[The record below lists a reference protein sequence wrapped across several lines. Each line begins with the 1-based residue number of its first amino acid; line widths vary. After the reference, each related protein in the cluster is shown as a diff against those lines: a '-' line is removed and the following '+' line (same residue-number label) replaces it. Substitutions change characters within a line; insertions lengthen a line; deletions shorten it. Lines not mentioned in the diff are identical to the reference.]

1 MSEVPKSHT
10 NSLDSTGERALG
22 TGEAVARQEDG
33 PTKLRSLKDWL
44 LGAIAIRKVSGDIMS
59 IANVLE
65 QSSRP
70 KRRRTSYGL
79 IGASA
84 KMLVNIPSVYPAS
97 QSEVEYEKKVR
108 REMQT
113 LEYKE
118 REQRLLDD
126 LFEKDAARR
135 RMAAKKRKRR
145 AS

>member
-1 MSEVPKSHT
+1 
-10 NSLDSTGERALG
+10 
-22 TGEAVARQEDG
+22 
-33 PTKLRSLKDWL
+33 
-44 LGAIAIRKVSGDIMS
+44 
-59 IANVLE
+59 
-65 QSSRP
+65 
-70 KRRRTSYGL
+70 
-79 IGASA
+79 
-84 KMLVNIPSVYPAS
+84 MLVNIPSVYPAS